1 MIFDVELNCDKWK
14 DCKTKWCNGDGGFW
28 CKEDCKPI
36 TPIVC
41 RWNLDEE
48 GEEMSRLIDVD
59 KLLEEL
65 RQYHPLSI
73 SYGILS
79 DIEYFPTAYDVENV
93 VKIFEEKARNCQNN
107 AKYYGEKAEWMSKA
121 YRDAIEVVKGGVK

>member
-1 MIFDVELNCDKWK
+1 
-14 DCKTKWCNGDGGFW
+14 
-28 CKEDCKPI
+28 
-36 TPIVC
+36 
-41 RWNLDEE
+41 
-48 GEEMSRLIDVD
+48 MSRLIDVD

-79 DIEYFPTAYDVENV
+79 DIEYFPTAYDVGNV

-121 YRDAIEVVKGGVK
+121 YRDAIEVVKGGKRGTE

>member
-1 MIFDVELNCDKWK
+1 
-14 DCKTKWCNGDGGFW
+14 
-28 CKEDCKPI
+28 
-36 TPIVC
+36 
-41 RWNLDEE
+41 
-48 GEEMSRLIDVD
+48 MSRLIDAD

-65 RQYHPLSI
+65 REYHPLSI

-79 DIEYFPTAYDVENV
+79 DIEYFPTAYDIEKI
-93 VKIFEEKARNCQNN
+93 VKVLEEKANNSQNN

>member
-1 MIFDVELNCDKWK
+1 M
-14 DCKTKWCNGDGGFW
+14 G
-28 CKEDCKPI
+28 
-36 TPIVC
+36 
-41 RWNLDEE
+41 
-48 GEEMSRLIDVD
+48 RLIDVD